1 MAVTQGIDR
10 LRTARYNRGM
20 ENILTTSAVCL
31 FPLLMLVR
39 ELFRNYT
46 PELFDNSF
54 RLVQKLSP
62 SCSGIS

>member
-20 ENILTTSAVCL
+20 KNTRTTTDSI
-31 FPLLMLVR
+31 FPILMLMR
-39 ELFRNYT
+39 ELSNNYT